1 MRGMSRYRALLDQ
14 ADPGSLARGERYAA
28 EHRVRILHDRPDGV
42 AAVVSG
48 TTEYD
53 VTVSM
58 DDGSCTCPVG
68 MRGEFCKHLVAVVM
82 HLEDGGVT
90 GAQTA
95 QTDDTLHPHT
105 ASWLQELDA
114 DQLRDVIWSLA
125 RSQDAAAAL
134 DAMATAETGDVSM
147 LGPVVDSLRT
157 RGHLD
162 YRRANRHG
170 EDAHEVVDQLEALLS
185 PTTAD
190 AMLPLIERAI
200 DLLVRTILRSDDSS
214 GIQSGAVGRLL
225 SLHEDAAQLGSPD
238 PLRLARWMAKLGFA
252 EHGFF
257 DVDPVPYAEAL
268 GDRGLAAYRRSVD
281 KRLTDDPGDFAARRA
296 AQRLAVLQGDVEQVV
311 ELVGGPLDRPYYFQ
325 QLVDALLEI
334 GAEEEALRYAV
345 RGLTVSP
352 VSHLTIPLYDTAVRM
367 LRERG
372 DIVEALRLRKQQF
385 QTFPTEVSYGS
396 LRRAAKEASSWETER
411 LAALDVLLERN
422 PRAWLAMLLS
432 EGETDLA
439 WDASRDMDL
448 DPAMARMLLRARAKE
463 RPADV
468 FEGYVELI
476 DHLLGPADRQAY
488 AQAIAELAQLRRAC
502 EAGDRGEDYDA
513 YVAELLERHRRRP
526 TLVTMLRRLP
536 SAQRGAGWGP

>member
-1 MRGMSRYRALLDQ
+1 MPRYGVLLDL
-14 ADPGSLARGERYAA
+14 ADPSSLARGRRYAA
-28 EHRVRILHDRPDGV
+28 EHRVRILHDLPDGV
-42 AAVVSG
+42 VAVVAG

-53 VTVSM
+53 VTLSP

-68 MRGEFCKHLVAVVM
+68 MRGQFCKHLVAVVL
-82 HLEDGGVT
+82 HLEEAGVPD
-90 GAQTA
+90 AQA
-95 QTDDTLHPHT
+95 ARTDDTVRPHT
-105 ASWLQELDA
+105 AAWLQQLDA

-125 RSQDAAAAL
+125 RSEDAAAAL
-134 DAMATAETGDVSM
+134 DALATVETGEVSM

-170 EDAHEVVDQLEALLS
+170 SHAQEVVDQLEAMLS
-185 PTTAD
+185 PATAD

-200 DLLVRTILRSDDSS
+200 DLIVRTILRSDDSS
-214 GIQSGAVGRLL
+214 GVQGGAVGRLL
-225 SLHEDAAQLGSPD
+225 SVHEEAAQLGSPD
-238 PLRLARWMAKLGFA
+238 PNRLARWMTKLGFA
-252 EHGFF
+252 DHGLF

-268 GDRGLAAYRRSVD
+268 GDRGLAAYRRSVE
-281 KRLTDDPGDFAARRA
+281 KRLADDPDDFSARRA
-296 AQRLAVLQGDVEQVV
+296 AQRLAVLERDVAQVV
-311 ELVGGPLDRPYYFQ
+311 ELVGGALDRPYCFE

-334 GAEEEALRYAV
+334 GAEDEALRYAV

-372 DIVEALRLRKQQF
+372 ELVEVLRLRRQQF

-396 LRRAAKEASSWETER
+396 LRRAATEGGSWETER

-422 PRAWLAMLLS
+422 PRAWLATLLS

-439 WDASRDMDL
+439 WDASRDMEL

-468 FEGYVELI
+468 FEGYVQLI
-476 DHLLGPADRQAY
+476 DQLLGPADRQAY
-488 AQAIAELAQLRRAC
+488 TQAIAELAQLRRSC
-502 EAGDRGEDYDA
+502 EAGGRGDDYDA
-513 YVAELLERHRRRP
+513 YVAVLLERHRRRP
-526 TLVTMLRRLP
+526 TLVAMLRRVP
-536 SAQRGAGWGP
+536 SAQRGAGWAP